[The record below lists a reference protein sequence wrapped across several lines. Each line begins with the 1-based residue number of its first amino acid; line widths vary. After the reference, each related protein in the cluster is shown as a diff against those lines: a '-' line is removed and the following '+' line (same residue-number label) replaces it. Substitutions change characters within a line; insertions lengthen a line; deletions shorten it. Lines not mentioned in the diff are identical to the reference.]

1 MPRQEYV
8 DSHAHIDLCE
18 GEDAA
23 SIVEA
28 AAAEGVSR
36 IVTVGTDLKSSRR
49 AAAHARSFPGVLA
62 AAGIHPHGAAG
73 ADDAALEELAALAA
87 TGGIA
92 AIGETGLDFFRD
104 LSPRDA
110 QRSLFLRHIEL
121 ARRAGLPL
129 MVHSR
134 DAAAETMELLG
145 RHAEGLTVIIH
156 CFSLTDH
163 VDACRERGYYIS
175 VAGNI
180 TYRNAGALRDAV
192 GRMAPDRMLTETDS
206 PYLSP
211 EPRRGRPNRPANIP
225 LVLAAIAQAAGLD
238 EDEMAFKVREN
249 FASVFERHSPVM

>member
-1 MPRQEYV
+1 MSRPEYV
-8 DSHAHIDLCE
+8 DSHAHLDLCKD
-18 GEDAA
+18 DAA
-23 SIVEA
+23 GIVEA

-36 IVTVGTDLKSSRR
+36 IVTVGTDLKSSRQ
-49 AAAHARSFPGVLA
+49 AAAHAGNFPGVLA
-62 AAGIHPHGAAG
+62 TAGIHPHGAAR
-73 ADDAALEELAALAA
+73 ADDADLDELAALAA
-87 TGGIA
+87 TADIV

-110 QRSLFLRHIEL
+110 QRRLFLSHIEL

-134 DAAAETMELLG
+134 DAAGETMEVLE
-145 RHAEGLTVIIH
+145 RHAGDLTVIIH

-192 GRMAPDRMLTETDS
+192 GKMPPERLLTETDS

-211 EPRRGRPNRPANIP
+211 EPRRGQPNQPANIP
-225 LVLAAIAQAAGLD
+225 LVLEAIAEAAGLN
-238 EDEMAFKVREN
+238 EGEMAATVREN
-249 FASVFERHSPVM
+249 FAAIFERRPPVM